1 MLSVTVNLLLLAA
14 TFPPYLV
21 TNNGNLQVTTPTG
34 VVITIPEGSE
44 FNTNQLTFR
53 LDAKVITLDNVSI
66 FKDGFENE

>member
-1 MLSVTVNLLLLAA
+1 MLSVTLSLLLN
-14 TFPPYLV
+14 PVPYLV

-53 LDAKVITLDNVSI
+53 LDAKVITLDNVRI

>member
-1 MLSVTVNLLLLAA
+1 MLSVTLSLLLN
-14 TFPPYLV
+14 PVPYLV
-21 TNNGNLQVTTPTG
+21 TNNGNLLVTTPTG

>member
-1 MLSVTVNLLLLAA
+1 MLSVTLSLLLN
-14 TFPPYLV
+14 PVPYLV